1 MDSQVW
7 LIIIGLGGYGVLF
20 LVAFLKC
27 ICKSTSEEDHRV
39 EVNIR
44 FDSGIYINNILKE
57 MTKKYRIK
65 VNTVKAKKSY
75 GLVKKHGK
83 IPLIWD

>member
-20 LVAFLKC
+20 LVAFLRC
-27 ICKSTSEEDHRV
+27 VCKSTSEEDHRV

-44 FDSGIYINNILKE
+44 FDS
-57 MTKKYRIK
+57 T
-65 VNTVKAKKSY
+65 
-75 GLVKKHGK
+75 
-83 IPLIWD
+83 

>member
-27 ICKSTSEEDHRV
+27 ICKSTSEEDHRM

-44 FDSGIYINNILKE
+44 FDTLINFSDMFINL
-57 MTKKYRIK
+57 
-65 VNTVKAKKSY
+65 
-75 GLVKKHGK
+75 H
-83 IPLIWD
+83 